1 MVPNRWK
8 CLGLHTRDR
17 NKPKNSA
24 ADEFKGTAEG
34 RFDDEQ
40 TQRFEAEKEVFQGAI
55 WMLFQW

>member
-40 TQRFEAEKEVFQGAI
+40 TQRFGAEKEVFQGAI
-55 WMLFQW
+55 